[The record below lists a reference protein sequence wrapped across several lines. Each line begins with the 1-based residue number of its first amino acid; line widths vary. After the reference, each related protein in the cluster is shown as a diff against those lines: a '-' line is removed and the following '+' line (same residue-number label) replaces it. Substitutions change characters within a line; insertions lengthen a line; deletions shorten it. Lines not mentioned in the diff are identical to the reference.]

1 MLYRRGF
8 LMEKIRASRKTRIS
22 EIAKGIVA
30 IVFAFTV
37 LLFPKAGL
45 VLIAILFGLD
55 LIIVHSIKVYSDI
68 RTDTPQKKL
77 RETNIGLDT
86 LAIAIGIILLIA
98 PELFIRVLIVPIV
111 IGLFIFGAG
120 RIANGGFSEGLT
132 KTRRGLTLAIGLF
145 MIILAIIIL
154 ILPAVAL
161 YLLSYVLFAAFLLLG
176 IENIIAGVEGKQKA
190 PKKPEKSGAPESGEL
205 GMEQIKKVQRRS
217 KIFGALEESFG
228 ELNNRLQKA
237 KIIPPKKIQQE
248 KKVLTLEQIQNIVQR
263 SYQYVALYNLEN
275 KLVNDE
281 TKPTFTVGWN
291 KIRIDYTKSDNA
303 FKSIARPNNDTLCL
317 TAILDLRKEPVILK
331 FPSFDSKYVSLEITG
346 FDHYC
351 KVPFSS
357 TKGDFLKPTNLLF
370 YTKRTGNY
378 EGQSI
383 DGVNYYVQVDCDFT
397 IVMLRLLPG
406 SKETNILEENQI
418 KMKKVELQTLS
429 QLQGQIENTKNNEN
443 LPAFGNTDEDTFG
456 TNLIEVM
463 QFIMNHTSFDPSMG
477 MDRALL
483 ALFEPLGVVPGK
495 IFNSEKSYILDSKQ
509 FRETA
514 RQLVNEAKGK
524 YRDAET
530 QARILPQL
538 FGPKGKIDL
547 ETEYIQSVAGPI
559 GLPPDQAMYFPL
571 LTKKGKPFNALHDY
585 VLHIDKDELPPAKIF
600 WSVTLYDLKNG
611 FFIPNDKK
619 KYSVNNEGLKL
630 NVDSSIDIYLSSK
643 KPVGVQD
650 ENWLPIN
657 RENIEL
663 DALMRLYVPDQERVK
678 TSWKPPLIELI
689 DS

>member
-1 MLYRRGF
+1 
-8 LMEKIRASRKTRIS
+8 MEKVRASRKTRIS

-30 IVFAFTV
+30 IVFAFIV

-68 RTDTPQKKL
+68 RTDTPQKRL
-77 RETNIGLDT
+77 RETNIGIDT

-98 PELFIRVLIVPIV
+98 PELFIRILIVPIV

-120 RIANGGFSEGLT
+120 RIANGGFAEGLT
-132 KTRRGLTLAIGLF
+132 QKRRGLTLAIGLI

-154 ILPAVAL
+154 IFPAVAL

-176 IENIIAGVEGKQKA
+176 IESIIAGIKGKQKA
-190 PKKPEKSGAPESGEL
+190 QKRPEKSGAPESGEL
-205 GMEQIKKVQRRS
+205 GMEQIKRVQRRS

-228 ELNNRLQKA
+228 ELRNGMEKA
-237 KIIPPKKIQQE
+237 KIIPPKKIKPE

-263 SYQYVALYNLEN
+263 SYQYVTLFNLIN
-275 KLVNDE
+275 KFAIDE
-281 TKPTFTVGWN
+281 TNPAYNSGWN
-291 KIRIDYTKSDNA
+291 KIKIYSNIDQ
-303 FKSIARPNNDTLCL
+303 SIGAISRPSNDTFCL
-317 TAILDLRKEPVILK
+317 MAVLDLRKEPVILK
-331 FPSFDSKYVSLEITG
+331 FPSFDSKYVSIEIAG

-351 KVPFSS
+351 RVPLSS
-357 TKGDFLKPTNLLF
+357 TKHDLTKPTNLFF
-370 YTKRTGNY
+370 YTKRSGNY
-378 EGQSI
+378 EGQSV
-383 DGVNYYVQVDCDFT
+383 DGMNYYVEVDCDFT
-397 IVMLRLLPG
+397 IVLLRVL
-406 SKETNILEENQI
+406 SKSTETKVLEQNQI
-418 KMKKVELQTLS
+418 QMKKVGLHSLS
-429 QLQGQIENTKNNEN
+429 QLQGQPEQPLIEEN
-443 LPAFGNTDEDTFG
+443 LPAFGKTDEDTFG

-463 QFIMNHTSFDPSMG
+463 QFIMNHTSFDPSVG

-483 ALFEPLGVVPGK
+483 ASYEHLGVVPGK
-495 IFNSEKSYILDSKQ
+495 IYNSEKMYTIDVKQ
-509 FRETA
+509 FREAA
-514 RQLVNEAKGK
+514 RQLVNEAHVK

-547 ETEYIQSVAGPI
+547 ETEYIQSIVGPM
-559 GLPPDQAMYFPL
+559 GLPADQVMYFPL
-571 LTKKGKPFNALHDY
+571 LTKNGKPFNALYDY
-585 VLHIDKDELPPAKIF
+585 VLHIGKDELPPAKIF

-619 KYSVNNEGLKL
+619 KYSVDVDGMKLKA
-630 NVDSSIDIYLSSK
+630 DGSIDIHVSSN
-643 KPVGVQD
+643 KPVGVPE

-663 DALMRLYVPDQERVK
+663 DVVMRLYVPDQEKIK
-678 TSWKPPLIELI
+678 TGWKPPLIELI
-689 DS
+689 DSQKNNSQ